1 VLELELTKGMVVCVV
16 WLLAVAEE
24 ELADE
29 RRGLDGWS
37 REEKSEVCV
46 VRVQPR
52 SQCEWR
58 WKLKWKWRWLDFPS

>member
-1 VLELELTKGMVVCVV
+1 MELELTKGMVVCVV

-37 REEKSEVCV
+37 REEKESEVCV

-52 SQCEWR
+52 SAGGSANG
-58 WKLKWKWRWLDFPS
+58 DGN